1 VRGGLRTC
9 RDTYPTF
16 HLLYSIT
23 GPPDMQAVAKYE
35 IEMIVAGTPLYPNQ
49 GGGRDRDRNN
59 AAADP
64 YAGMYGGGAW
74 GQQAAYGMGAAGGYY
89 GAANPY
95 GAAQGAY
102 GMPAAQSAYGYY
114 GAGAAGGAAATAY
127 GAYGAAAA
135 APGTSSLHVLWIF
148 VSFAQTLLV
157 SQYSTRCCR
166 RSRGG
171 AQRPDRLLQRLLGV
185 QHLLRRSRSATVLRR
200 LVPARGHTAPTRRGG
215 GQSGGGCG
223 STCSGRSDRS
233 RRRGRRFDLGCC
245 SAERT
250 G

>member
-1 VRGGLRTC
+1 
-9 RDTYPTF
+9 
-16 HLLYSIT
+16 
-23 GPPDMQAVAKYE
+23 MQAVAKYE

-49 GGGRDRDRNN
+49 GGGRDRDRNS

-114 GAGAAGGAAATAY
+114 GAGAAGGAAAGAY

-135 APGTSSLHVLWIF
+135 APGTHPWV
-148 VSFAQTLLV
+148 V
-157 SQYSTRCCR
+157 CC
-166 RSRGG
+166 
-171 AQRPDRLLQRLLGV
+171 
-185 QHLLRRSRSATVLRR
+185 
-200 LVPARGHTAPTRRGG
+200 
-215 GQSGGGCG
+215 
-223 STCSGRSDRS
+223 
-233 RRRGRRFDLGCC
+233 
-245 SAERT
+245 
-250 G
+250 